1 MDRKFALLLGS
12 LLMPVLAAA
21 QDATSEKY
29 VGTSK
34 EALPYPQIINVSARA
49 PMSLDGWWKIIP
61 DQYESGYYNY
71 RLVPFATKQTYF
83 ADLSF
88 SEDRSRLVE
97 YDFDMADSLMVPGDW
112 NTQKEK
118 FYYYEGTIWYRKK
131 FDYSPKQGRRVF
143 LYFGGANYETIV
155 GVNGRKIGKHTGGF
169 TPFNFEITGIV
180 KDGENSVIAKVDNRR
195 RPEGVPTINTDW
207 WNYGGITRNVY
218 IIETPETFIRDYAVQ
233 LKKGTDNVISG
244 WVQLDGGQPAQ
255 DIVIE
260 IADLRRKHKVKT
272 DENGFATFEFKAA
285 PELWSPENPRLY
297 EVSVSCETDSIKDS
311 IGFRTVEVS
320 GAKILINGKE
330 TYLKGV
336 SIHEEK
342 PFSPSGRACGE
353 QDAELILGWAK
364 EMGCN
369 FVRLA
374 HYPHNEAMVR
384 TAERMG
390 IMVWSEIPVY
400 WTIHWTDP
408 GTYSNA
414 RNQLEEMIT
423 RDKNRANV
431 IIWSVANETPRNPE
445 RLDFLKRLIS
455 RAKEMDG
462 TRLVAA
468 AMEKTYLDKTTVTV
482 NDELIPYSDVVS
494 FNEYLGWYDGMPDK
508 CRTVKWTFDFEK
520 PVIITEFGAGAKSG
534 LHGDRNERFTEEHQA
549 WLYEEQIKMFSTIP
563 GLSGTTPWI
572 LKDFRSPKRP
582 LRGIQDD
589 FNRKGLVSSDG
600 QKKAAF
606 YVMKSWYG
614 SMDD

>member
-1 MDRKFALLLGS
+1 MNRKFALLLGS
-12 LLMPVLAAA
+12 MLLPFFAAA

-34 EALPYPQIINVSARA
+34 EALPYPQIINVSART
-49 PMSLDGWWKIIP
+49 PISLDGWWKVIP

-88 SEDRSRLVE
+88 SKDRTRLVE

-207 WNYGGITRNVY
+207 WNYGGITRNVC
-218 IIETPETFIRDYAVQ
+218 IIETPETFIRDYSVQ
-233 LKKGTDNVISG
+233 LKKGTDNVIAG
-244 WVQLDGGQPAQ
+244 WVQLDGSRAVQ
-255 DIVIE
+255 DVVIE
-260 IADLRRKHKVKT
+260 IAGLRGRHKVRT
-272 DENGFATFEFKAA
+272 GEDGFAAFEFKAA

-508 CRTVKWTFDFEK
+508 CSKVKWTFDFDK
-520 PVIITEFGAGAKSG
+520 PVIITEFGAGAKAG
-534 LHGDRNERFTEEHQA
+534 LHGDRTERFTEEHQA
-549 WLYEEQIKMFSTIP
+549 WLYEEQIRMFSTIP

-582 LRGIQDD
+582 LRGVQDD
-589 FNRKGLVSSDG
+589 FNRKGLVSSEG

-606 YVMKSWYG
+606 HVMQSWYG

>member
-97 YDFDMADSLMVPGDW
+97 YDFDMADSLMAPGDW

-118 FYYYEGTIWYRKK
+118 LYYYEGTIWYRKK
-131 FDYSPKQGRRVF
+131 FDYSLKPDRRVF

-169 TPFNFEITGIV
+169 TPFNFEITDMI

-207 WNYGGITRNVY
+207 WNYGGITRNVC
-218 IIETPETFIRDYAVQ
+218 IIETPETFIRDYSVQ
-233 LKKGTDNVISG
+233 LKKGTDNVIAG
-244 WVQLDGGQPAQ
+244 WVQLDGSRAVQ
-255 DIVIE
+255 DVVIE
-260 IADLRRKHKVKT
+260 IAGLRGRHKVRT
-272 DENGFATFEFKAA
+272 GEDGFAAFEFKAA

-520 PVIITEFGAGAKSG
+520 PVIITEFGAGAKAG
-534 LHGDRNERFTEEHQA
+534 LHGDRTERFTEEHQA
-549 WLYEEQIKMFSTIP
+549 WLYEEQIRMFSTIP

-582 LRGIQDD
+582 LRGVQDD
-589 FNRKGLVSSDG
+589 FNRKGLVSSEG

-606 YVMKSWYG
+606 HVMQSWYG